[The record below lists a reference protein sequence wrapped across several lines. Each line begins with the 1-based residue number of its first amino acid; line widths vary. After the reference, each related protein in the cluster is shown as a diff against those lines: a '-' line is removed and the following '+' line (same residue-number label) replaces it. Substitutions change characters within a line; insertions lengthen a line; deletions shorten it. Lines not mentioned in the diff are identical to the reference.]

1 MSRLRR
7 PAALVVDGVALDVVL
22 IALILDVVLPAV
34 ITVVVGLT
42 VMDGPAVGDDVGFV
56 DVPVANVAKVVNK
69 TRNKFKIS
77 I

>member
-7 PAALVVDGVALDVVL
+7 PVALVIDCVALDVVL
-22 IALILDVVLPAV
+22 IALISDVVLPAV
-34 ITVVVGLT
+34 ITVIIDLT
-42 VMDGPAVGDDVGFV
+42 FVDGPAVGDDVVFV

>member
-7 PAALVVDGVALDVVL
+7 PVALVIDCVALDVVL

-34 ITVVVGLT
+34 IVDLT
-42 VMDGPAVGDDVGFV
+42 FVDGTAVEDDVGFV